1 MCDIYIDDVKCTEIH
16 NIKEGY
22 RIVFKNLKDEILCL
36 VLDEES
42 FIDFYK
48 RMKRR
53 LEVQELIPIYN
64 KEEAVQ
70 ALKGGGK

>member
-1 MCDIYIDDVKCTEIH
+1 MCDIYIDDVKCTEIY

-64 KEEAVQ
+64 KEGAVQ
-70 ALKGGGK
+70 ALKGDE